1 MRNFGATDIETGE
14 EFSFWRAPVSWAAQ
28 KTGEW
33 WYGPSEGGAD
43 AGIVGGAIT
52 TPQGTA
58 SAADV
63 YDYQQGNAPGTTSP
77 YKPVPDDEPAKP
89 KVPVIAYAL
98 IAGVLG
104 LGAYTLYKRQQEA

>member
-1 MRNFGATDIETGE
+1 MRNFGNPNDESWRSTWTGWVTDP
-14 EFSFWRAPVSWAAQ
+14 FWDD
-28 KTGEW
+28 
-33 WYGPSEGGAD
+33 GGAD
-43 AGIVGGAIT
+43 AGVVGGTIT
-52 TPQGTA
+52 TPEGTA

-63 YDYQQGNAPGTTSP
+63 YDYQQGNSPGTTSP

>member
-1 MRNFGATDIETGE
+1 MRNFGNPNDESWWSTWTGWVTDP
-14 EFSFWRAPVSWAAQ
+14 FWGHAD
-28 KTGEW
+28 
-33 WYGPSEGGAD
+33 GGAD
-43 AGIVGGAIT
+43 AGVVGGTIT
-52 TPQGTA
+52 TPEGTA

-63 YDYQQGNAPGTTSP
+63 YDYQQGNSPGTTSP